1 MGADAEVFFSVEAV
15 HPGVDAKIK
24 SEYHSN
30 ISPLYVEV
38 FLHDDEAAS
47 TTVTAPRAVH
57 TSFLALFVT
66 G

>member
-1 MGADAEVFFSVEAV
+1 MEAV

-57 TSFLALFVT
+57 TSFLALFVA